1 MYRKCDLSESLFKCD
16 KMPRYVKMLLVCPL
30 LIDTLFGL
38 LKKSCCLVIVVVIIV
53 RVIFVIVVI
62 VVWVTVVIVIMVV
75 VRVVAVVSVIV
86 VIAVND
92 GSGHGYI
99 KAEEEVAAI
108 AVVVSLAYQSIHS
121 LKLRISKQKL
131 SFDL

>member
-1 MYRKCDLSESLFKCD
+1 
-16 KMPRYVKMLLVCPL
+16 
-30 LIDTLFGL
+30 
-38 LKKSCCLVIVVVIIV
+38 
-53 RVIFVIVVI
+53 
-62 VVWVTVVIVIMVV
+62 MVV

-86 VIAVND
+86 VIAV
-92 GSGHGYI
+92 SGHGYI

>member
-1 MYRKCDLSESLFKCD
+1 
-16 KMPRYVKMLLVCPL
+16 
-30 LIDTLFGL
+30 
-38 LKKSCCLVIVVVIIV
+38 
-53 RVIFVIVVI
+53 
-62 VVWVTVVIVIMVV
+62 MVV

-92 GSGHGYI
+92 GSGHGCI

>member
-1 MYRKCDLSESLFKCD
+1 
-16 KMPRYVKMLLVCPL
+16 
-30 LIDTLFGL
+30 
-38 LKKSCCLVIVVVIIV
+38 
-53 RVIFVIVVI
+53 
-62 VVWVTVVIVIMVV
+62 MVV

-92 GSGHGYI
+92 GSGHGCI

-121 LKLRISKQKL
+121 LKLRISKQK
-131 SFDL
+131 